1 MLLKKK
7 LQCEPGF
14 RNVASLIAQK
24 LDEKKKKNIIRK
36 DIMLSFV
43 VYIQ

>member
-24 LDEKKKKNIIRK
+24 LDGEKKSIFIRK
-36 DIMLSFV
+36 DIVLSFV